1 MDIMTTPAF
10 ILDRCLLQET
20 GVKQV
25 TTLAR
30 IRCDGKEMAGY
41 CDSESITIF
50 GAFALCRA
58 LL

>member
-1 MDIMTTPAF
+1 MDIMMTPVF

-20 GVKQV
+20 DVRQV
-25 TTLAR
+25 TTLTHV
-30 IRCDGKEMAGY
+30 RCDVKEIAGY

-50 GAFALCRA
+50 GASALCRA